1 MSNLETHEAEQAAI
15 TAAYEA
21 RAKRQVEY
29 TFDVKLFA
37 TLRVKA
43 ESEAEARA
51 ILRHVMHCADANFG
65 AWGDGSPI
73 LGEANMVGCPDLVE
87 IDGEAIC

>member
-1 MSNLETHEAEQAAI
+1 MSNLDTHEAEQAAI
-15 TAAYEA
+15 TAACDA

-29 TFDVKLFA
+29 TFDVKLFT

-51 ILRHVMHCADANFG
+51 ILRRVMHCADANFG
-65 AWGDGSPI
+65 AWDDGSPI
-73 LGEANMVGCPDLVE
+73 LGEASMDGDPDLVE
-87 IDGEAIC
+87 IDGEATC